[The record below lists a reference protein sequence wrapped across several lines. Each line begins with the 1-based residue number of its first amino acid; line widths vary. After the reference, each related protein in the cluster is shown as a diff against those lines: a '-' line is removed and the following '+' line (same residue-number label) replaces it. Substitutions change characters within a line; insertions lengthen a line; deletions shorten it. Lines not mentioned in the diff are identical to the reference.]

1 MYGWV
6 TFRSWGVLVHSTPTK
21 LYSAVGT
28 QAGALCTAWCASEL
42 VGMCDAIRAPEERG
56 ARGADAGGLRSP
68 RAARDE
74 VAVASADASVGAI
87 GGPEALSL
95 CLTACCASNA
105 ASSGLADM
113 LASSLTT
120 VGGLVIVSR
129 RGT

>member
-1 MYGWV
+1 MGRTRPFDPYETILSRGHSSGRYIMV
-6 TFRSWGVLVHSTPTK
+6 SERTGGNVL
-21 LYSAVGT
+21 
-28 QAGALCTAWCASEL
+28 C
-42 VGMCDAIRAPEERG
+42 AIRAPEERG
-56 ARGADAGGLRSP
+56 ARGADAGVLRSP
-68 RAARDE
+68 RPARDE

-129 RGT
+129 RDT

>member
-1 MYGWV
+1 MGRTRPFDPYETILSRG
-6 TFRSWGVLVHSTPTK
+6 HSSGR
-21 LYSAVGT
+21 YI
-28 QAGALCTAWCASEL
+28 
-42 VGMCDAIRAPEERG
+42 VGMCDAIRAPEERR
-56 ARGADAGGLRSP
+56 ARGADAGVLRSP

>member
-1 MYGWV
+1 MGRTRPFDPYETILSRGHSSGRYIMV
-6 TFRSWGVLVHSTPTK
+6 SERTGGNVL
-21 LYSAVGT
+21 
-28 QAGALCTAWCASEL
+28 C
-42 VGMCDAIRAPEERG
+42 AIRAPEERG
-56 ARGADAGGLRSP
+56 ARGADAGVLRSP

-95 CLTACCASNA
+95 CLTASCASNA

-129 RGT
+129 RDT